1 MKIREALYSAL
12 PITIL
17 VYLIALLPVFSFNQ
31 NEIIAYTI
39 GAVLRD
45 GFGVLALV
53 AMAPLITIQLLGF
66 KAIVSNKIKERRAM
80 QRIVQADDE
89 HIIKFM

>member
-1 MKIREALYSAL
+1 M
-12 PITIL
+12 
-17 VYLIALLPVFSFNQ
+17 
-31 NEIIAYTI
+31 
-39 GAVLRD
+39 LRD